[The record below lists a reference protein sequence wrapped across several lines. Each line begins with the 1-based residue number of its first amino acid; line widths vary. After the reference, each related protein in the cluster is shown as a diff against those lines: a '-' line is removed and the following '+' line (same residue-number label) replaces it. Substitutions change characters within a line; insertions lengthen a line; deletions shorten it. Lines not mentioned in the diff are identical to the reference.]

1 MKTPSTFRISI
12 QPTHPPASNQPTKP
26 STSHQAHSAAPHL
39 TLQPPQARD
48 YTTREIWWPSRSS
61 LSNRKGEYEL
71 LLLMNIKIL
80 YYLLS
85 HTIKIRCCSYTSL
98 LLMFYSSYGCG
109 VDVSGHPSNDTQVV
123 FRFTCI
129 VLYNAREFVWYHSGG
144 FQPYHLRITLA
155 FRAFFPKA
163 RYTTVVPLK

>member
-12 QPTHPPASNQPTKP
+12 QPTHPPASNQPAKP

-39 TLQPPQARD
+39 TRQPPQARD
-48 YTTREIWWPSRSS
+48 YTTRALWWPSRSS

-80 YYLLS
+80 YHLLS
-85 HTIKIRCCSYTSL
+85 HTIKIRCYSYTSL
-98 LLMFYSSYGCG
+98 LLIFYSSYGCG

-123 FRFTCI
+123 LAI
-129 VLYNAREFVWYHSGG
+129 YLYCTMLVNLFSTIQGASN
-144 FQPYHLRITLA
+144 L
-155 FRAFFPKA
+155 
-163 RYTTVVPLK
+163 TTFA